1 MSVVYNRHLGGLSMS
16 QEEKNWVGLHL
27 AGVNTAKSAVVSFAI
42 RNGIPEVVRMM
53 DKVGPLGKV
62 TADERLLEIISQCHP
77 SDVIFVDAP
86 LSSPPC
92 VSCLETVC
100 HGAMSC
106 SDIRVAYISA
116 LAQKAGARRRPVD
129 PQAHRVWDVLQ
140 MQDRRFVDPTYT
152 SNHAPL
158 VIRAQVLEKR
168 LRLMYPLVRFKETHI
183 SLALMRMAGALNMS
197 LGELKQFRKFE
208 NGLQIRQKIATSML
222 ESRLA
227 KMSPSQFENVSHSL
241 EAFLAFI
248 SAWLCVQD
256 YLERLQPA
264 PRQYPAGESWVWLPK

>member
-1 MSVVYNRHLGGLSMS
+1 MEDG
-16 QEEKNWVGLHL
+16 EKNWLGLHL
-27 AGVNTAKSAVVSFAI
+27 AGVNSAKSAVVAI
-42 RNGIPEVVRMM
+42 AIKDGVLEVVRMM
-53 DKVGPLGKV
+53 DRVGPLGKV
-62 TADERLLEIISQCHP
+62 SADERLLEIIAQFHP
-77 SDVIFVDAP
+77 TDVIFVDAP

-106 SDIRVAYISA
+106 SDIRVAYITA
-116 LAQKAGARRRPVD
+116 LAQKVGSRRRPID

-140 MQDRRFVDPTYT
+140 MQDRKFVDPTYT
-152 SNHAPL
+152 SNHGPL

-168 LRLMYPLVRFKETHI
+168 LRLIYPRLQFKETHVL
-183 SLALMRMAGALNMS
+183 LALMR
-197 LGELKQFRKFE
+197 LGSVLKLPESELKQFRKFE
-208 NGLQIRQKIATSML
+208 NGLKVRQKIVASML
-222 ESRLA
+222 ENRLVSMSR
-227 KMSPSQFENVSHSL
+227 SHFENLPQSL